1 MVKIQHNPT
10 LLKIYFYFRAIL
22 AFLLLGT
29 FFIAAPNRIVGSL
42 DPELFLWTVLGYL
55 GLCLLTL
62 VFAQPQ
68 KLVRSFNRL
77 AASLIVDVLALI
89 CLIHASGGI
98 ESGLGYL
105 LLVIVAMAGIFIRGQ
120 LGIAFAAMTS
130 LLAIAQTLY
139 LFQLGQISSKSL
151 FSAGFLGV
159 LLFCTAY
166 AFQFL
171 TEKLRTSN
179 LEAAAQAAFAAH
191 LQRLAQAIVARMR
204 TGIVV
209 VDNNARI
216 ELINDSALRF
226 LDLQPESDYRDL
238 ALDSIPPLAKLVGNW
253 RRNPAGGPPQVLELR
268 AGQQA
273 RVSLSTLDL
282 GASSRTVIYIEDHRA
297 MTQQAQQLKLAS
309 LGRLTASIA
318 HEIRNPLGAISHAA
332 QLLAESP
339 AIKSGDKRLTEIIH
353 QHSQRV
359 NQIVESTLAL
369 SRRKEPQ
376 PDSFD
381 LSLWLPRFVQQYST
395 GQNVVVDLEVE
406 PGHHPVKM
414 DQTHLSQVLTNLLDN
429 GLRYSRQ
436 ETGTAQVLLRVKK
449 SRNDDISHLEV
460 IDFGP
465 GINEERLPHVFDP
478 FYTTEERGS
487 GLGLYIS
494 KELCEINQAS
504 LHYCRTEEGHSC
516 FRIGFSHHQ
525 RMF

>member
-1 MVKIQHNPT
+1 MIKIQHNPT
-10 LLKIYFYFRAIL
+10 LLKIYFYFRAVL
-22 AFLLLGT
+22 AFLLMGT
-29 FFIAAPNRIVGSL
+29 FFIAAPNRVIGAL
-42 DPELFLWTVLGYL
+42 YPELFLWTVMSYL
-55 GLCLLTL
+55 GLCLFTL
-62 VFAQPQ
+62 VFAQPS
-68 KLVRSFNRL
+68 KLLHSFNRL
-77 AASLIVDVLALI
+77 AASLIVDVLALV
-89 CLIHASGGI
+89 CMIHASGGI

-130 LLAIAQTLY
+130 LLVIAETLY
-139 LFQLGQISSKSL
+139 LFQLGQINSKSL

-166 AFQFL
+166 AFQVL

-179 LEAAAQAAFAAH
+179 QEAAAQAAFAAH

-209 VDNNARI
+209 VDDSRI

-226 LDLQPESDYRDL
+226 LDLLPESDYRDL
-238 ALDSIPPLAKLVGNW
+238 GLDTIPPLAKLVGNW
-253 RRNPAGGPPQVLELR
+253 RKNPAGGPPQVLELR

-376 PDSFD
+376 PETFD
-381 LSLWLPRFVQQYST
+381 LAQWLPRFVNQYST
-395 GQNVVVDLEVE
+395 GQQVVIDIETE
-406 PGHHPVKM
+406 PGAHPVKM

-436 ETGTAQVLLRVKK
+436 ETGTARVLLKIRK
-449 SRNDDISHLEV
+449 SHNDDISHLEI

-465 GINEERLPHVFDP
+465 GIDQEQLPHVFDP

-504 LHYCRTEEGHSC
+504 LHYLRTEEGLSC

>member
-1 MVKIQHNPT
+1 MIKIQHNPT
-10 LLKIYFYFRAIL
+10 LLKIYFYFRAVL
-22 AFLLLGT
+22 AFLLAGT
-29 FFIAAPNRIVGSL
+29 FFIATPHRVLGNL
-42 DPELFLWTVLGYL
+42 YPELFLWVVMSYL

-62 VFAQPQ
+62 VFAKPS
-68 KLVRSFNRL
+68 KLVHSFNRL
-77 AASLIVDVLALI
+77 AASLIVDVLALV
-89 CLIHASGGI
+89 CMIHASGGI

-120 LGIAFAAMTS
+120 LGIAFAAMAS
-130 LLAIAQTLY
+130 LLVIAETLY
-139 LFQLGQISSKSL
+139 LFQLGQINSKSL

-166 AFQFL
+166 AFQIL

-179 LEAAAQAAFAAH
+179 QEAAAQAAFAAH

-209 VDNNARI
+209 VDNTRI

-226 LDLQPESDYRDL
+226 LDLLPESDYRDL
-238 ALDSIPPLAKLVGNW
+238 GLDSIPPLAKLVGNW
-253 RRNPAGGPPQVLELR
+253 RKASTGGPPQVLELR
-268 AGQQA
+268 AGQLA
-273 RVSLSTLDL
+273 RVSLATLDL

-359 NQIVESTLAL
+359 NQIIESTLAL

-376 PDSFD
+376 PEIFD
-381 LSLWLPRFVQQYST
+381 LALWLPRFVNQYST
-395 GQNVVVDLEVE
+395 GQKVVIDIEIE
-406 PGHHPVKM
+406 PGAHPVKI

-436 ETGTAQVLLRVKK
+436 ATGAARVLLKVKK
-449 SRNDDISHLEV
+449 SHNDDISHLEI

-465 GINEERLPHVFDP
+465 GIDDERLPHVFDP

-504 LHYCRTEEGHSC
+504 LHYLRTGDGLSC